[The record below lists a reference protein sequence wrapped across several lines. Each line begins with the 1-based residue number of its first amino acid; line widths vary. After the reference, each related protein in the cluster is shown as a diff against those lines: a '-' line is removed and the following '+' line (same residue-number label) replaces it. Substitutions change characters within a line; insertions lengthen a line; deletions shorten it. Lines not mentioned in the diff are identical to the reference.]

1 MSKKHII
8 KSAGVIGFA
17 TVISRILGF
26 LRDIL
31 IAKFFGTARYAQAF
45 VVAFRIPNML
55 RDLIGEGAA
64 NAAFVPVLSEYSETR
79 KKEEFWHLANV
90 LLNVMFIVL
99 AFVILLGVIFAP
111 IIVRLIAPGFM
122 DDPEKFKI
130 TVYLTRLLFPYVLL
144 VGLLAYCMGIL
155 NSLKHF
161 SAPAFAPAILNLFI
175 IICALLRQGSV
186 MALAIGVLVGGI
198 IQLLVQVPV
207 LYKKGFTLFQTS
219 RLVKGEQK
227 FGAGHGFN
235 PPSRNSASARF
246 SQRRSKE
253 NDFAPVKAW
262 GFNFLSGIYHPAVKK
277 IGRLLVPRILGSCV
291 YQINIFINTMLAS
304 FSSIVGEGGVAAL
317 YYANRIFQFPL
328 AIFGIALAQAA
339 LPTMSREALESG
351 LGNLKKT
358 LSFSIRAVNFIML
371 PASVGLLVLSEP
383 ITNMLFE
390 RGMFD
395 HYSTIITAQALSLYS
410 IGLFSY
416 AGIKIL
422 VSCFYSLNDTLTPVK
437 VASVSLILNIIL
449 SIIFMFPLK
458 ISGLAL
464 ATSFSGIFNFFF
476 LFFILRKKIG
486 TIDGVRI
493 LRSFL
498 KVFMA
503 SIVMAVIIYFSIF
516 KVGLN
521 LFIVISLGIFSYGTA
536 AVIFDVK
543 EAKEFLK
550 WALRI
555 NYPPSCIKLSK

>member
-1 MSKKHII
+1 MSKKHIL
-8 KSAGVIGFA
+8 KSAGTIGFA
-17 TVISRILGF
+17 TVISRVLGF

-31 IAKFFGTARYAQAF
+31 IAKFFGTAKYAQAF

-55 RDLIGEGAA
+55 RDLIGEGAM
-64 NAAFVPVLSEYSETR
+64 NAAFVPILSEYSETR
-79 KKEEFWHLANV
+79 KKEEFWHLANA
-90 LLNVMFIVL
+90 LLNAMLIIL
-99 AFVILLGVIFAP
+99 ALVTLLGVAFAP
-111 IIVRLIAPGFM
+111 VIIRLIAPGFV
-122 DDPEKFKI
+122 DDPEKFRV

-161 SAPAFAPAILNLFI
+161 SAPAFAPAILNLSV
-175 IICALLRQGSV
+175 IICALVRQGSV
-186 MALAIGVLVGGI
+186 RALAAGVLIGGV
-198 IQLLVQVPV
+198 IQLVVQVPF
-207 LYKKGFTLFQTS
+207 LTARGFSPFQTS
-219 RLVKGEQK
+219 RLIKGEQK
-227 FGAGHGFN
+227 FGTGH
-235 PPSRNSASARF
+235 
-246 SQRRSKE
+246 
-253 NDFAPVKAW
+253 

-277 IGRLLVPRILGSCV
+277 IGRLLAPRVLGSCV
-291 YQINIFINTMLAS
+291 YQINIFINTLLAS
-304 FSSIVGEGGVAAL
+304 LSSIVGEGGVAAL

-339 LPTMSREALESG
+339 LPTMSREALEAG

-358 LSFSIRAVNFIML
+358 LSFSLRAVNFIML
-371 PASVGLLVLSEP
+371 PASVGLIVLSEP
-383 ITNMLFE
+383 ITSMLFE

-395 HYSTIITAQALSLYS
+395 RYSTFITARALSLYS

-422 VSCFYSLNDTLTPVK
+422 VSCFYSLKDTLAPVK
-437 VASVSLILNIIL
+437 VASASLILNIIL

-464 ATSFSGIFNFFF
+464 ATSLSGTFNFFL

-486 TIDGVRI
+486 AIDGAKI

-503 SIVMAVIIYFSIF
+503 SIVMAAVIYVSIF
-516 KVGLN
+516 KIKLN
-521 LFIVISLGIFSYGTA
+521 LFIVISLGMLSYGLA

-555 NYPPSCIKLSK
+555 N